1 MRNRPGQITKTVN
14 IDLPPRTPDVLTS
27 TEYLQYK
34 DESLEVL
41 HREAVKV
48 FAEGSK
54 AGADFLEAYAG
65 QRAEARDPM
74 RSRDPTILCNKS
86 VSTSEQRDVWI
97 YETNRIRWYRR
108 SSRLRFCDL
117 TQRAI

>member
-1 MRNRPGQITKTVN
+1 MFFVTSEIDEAIFLADQLLIMRNRPGQITKTIN

-65 QRAEARDPM
+65 QMQDG
-74 RSRDPTILCNKS
+74 T
-86 VSTSEQRDVWI
+86 
-97 YETNRIRWYRR
+97 RR
-108 SSRLRFCDL
+108 SP
-117 TQRAI
+117 